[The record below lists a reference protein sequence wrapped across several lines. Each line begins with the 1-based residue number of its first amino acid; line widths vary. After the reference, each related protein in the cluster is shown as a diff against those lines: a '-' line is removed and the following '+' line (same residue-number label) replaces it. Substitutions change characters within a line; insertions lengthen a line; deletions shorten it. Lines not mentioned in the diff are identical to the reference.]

1 MSVDPRKIELPAKDE
16 YYERCMHLA
25 TLNRTLRKSW
35 KKQKKKNKKLK
46 KKIEELKKVNEN
58 LQQIVNTKSD
68 NVAYDEEEY
77 TIDISFS
84 YHDDEDVIVSL
95 RRGRVEGIIC
105 LSIIEQD
112 GTEYFIPYEDFKIQH
127 IRDIINRPG
136 LMGESILLTS
146 GIICNN
152 QKYRT
157 FVHVTRVINKIFRF
171 VIELENM
178 NSGKSMYINILPG
191 LDDVQERFLD
201 YMEGKLPDEF
211 YKDDSGIHF
220 YNFNEL
226 AKKGENNEI

>member
-1 MSVDPRKIELPAKDE
+1 MSVDPRKIELPVKDE

-46 KKIEELKKVNEN
+46 KEIEELKKINEN
-58 LQQIVNTKSD
+58 LQQVANNKSD
-68 NVAYDEEEY
+68 EAYNKEY

-84 YHDDEDVIVSL
+84 YRNNEDIIASL
-95 RRGRVEGIIC
+95 KYRGVEGVIC

-112 GTEYFIPYEDFKIQH
+112 GTEYFIPYENYKIQY
-127 IRDIINRPG
+127 IRDAINTPG
-136 LMGESILLTS
+136 LMGDSILLS
-146 GIICNN
+146 SNIICNK

-157 FVHVTRVINKIFRF
+157 FVHVTRVVNKIFRF

-178 NSGKSMYINILPG
+178 NSGKSMYISILPG
-191 LDDVQERFLD
+191 FDDIQERFLD
-201 YMEGKLPDEF
+201 YMEGKLPDKF